1 MGQFIARLATE
12 GEAVLNDIAVADD
25 KLIIW
30 VDRSGIVQPTRE
42 AA

>member
-12 GEAVLNDIAVADD
+12 GEAVLHDISVPDD

-30 VDRSGIVQPTRE
+30 VDRSGVVQPATE